1 MRMLTTML
9 LVSTCLLVLVL
20 FSGCWCVAEGTD
32 ILTPKG
38 VRPIESLKVG
48 DQVLSLADDGTTQ
61 VGTVMRMQRNTL
73 LSCLR
78 IRLSDGNELRVSQW
92 HPIATRDGWKD
103 AGKLSPGI
111 GVRTINGWVTVSSVE
126 RQWGAVNVYDISI
139 EPYQNFIASN
149 VVVHNKSIA
158 RALRPDELPGSW
170 VGPTKSN
177 WPSFCRMEL
186 RSDGTGVF
194 ANSPYDVYRIVQWTN
209 EEYSSPSYSFHAEL
223 QSTSIN
229 QCRSTATLRGRIT
242 SDTIRC
248 RLSFWDAG
256 LWATLMRAE
265 DLTAEL
271 QELQEQTAWLLDRT
285 SPDNP

>member
-9 LVSTCLLVLVL
+9 LVSTCLPIIILA
-20 FSGCWCVAEGTD
+20 SGCWCVAEGTD
-32 ILTPKG
+32 ILTPTG
-38 VRPIESLKVG
+38 ARPIESLKVG

-61 VGTVMRMQRNTL
+61 VGTVMRTQRNTL

-92 HPIATRDGWKD
+92 HPVATRDGWKD
-103 AGKLSPGI
+103 AGKLSPGV
-111 GVRTINGWVTVSSVE
+111 GVRTTTGWASVSSVE
-126 RQWGAVNVYDISI
+126 RQWGVVAVYDISV

-177 WPSFCRMEL
+177 WPSYCRMEL

-194 ANSPYDVYRIVQWTN
+194 ANSPYDVYRIVQWTT
-209 EEYSSPSYSFHAEL
+209 EEYDLPSYGFHAEL
-223 QSTSIN
+223 QPAGKHHCQSPV
-229 QCRSTATLRGRIT
+229 TLRGEIN
-242 SDTIRC
+242 SNTIRC

-256 LWATLMRAE
+256 RWATLRGAE

-271 QELQEQTAWLLDRT
+271 QELREATGSVAH
-285 SPDNP
+285 DNPGNP